1 MRLEPQLM
9 PLNDLSQEIVNTV
22 RCQPNVIS
30 KDMIVASPEQV
41 ATAMKSLASVI
52 GYKIVDNIIVDN
64 SPESIGVMLGFI
76 ESVSKIL
83 KGVVEE
89 K

>member
-76 ESVSKIL
+76 ESVSKLL

>member
-52 GYKIVDNIIVDN
+52 SYKIVDNIIVDN

-76 ESVSKIL
+76 ESVSKLL

>member
-1 MRLEPQLM
+1 
-9 PLNDLSQEIVNTV
+9 
-22 RCQPNVIS
+22 
-30 KDMIVASPEQV
+30 MIVASPEQV

-52 GYKIVDNIIVDN
+52 SYKIVDNIIVDN

-76 ESVSKIL
+76 ESVSKLL